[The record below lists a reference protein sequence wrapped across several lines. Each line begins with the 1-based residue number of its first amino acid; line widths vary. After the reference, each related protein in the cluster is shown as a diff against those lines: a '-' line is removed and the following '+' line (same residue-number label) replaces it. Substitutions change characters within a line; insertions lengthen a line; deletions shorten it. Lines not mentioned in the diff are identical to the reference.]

1 MVRRQLAR
9 RVGSRVVGQA
19 ARPASGAAGGL
30 ARTTGKAV
38 ETATRA
44 GKSPVPGGRGALAPD
59 PEYRRDIVTPRGK
72 LGGPPPKAR
81 DVATPIAQSTVRE
94 R

>member
-1 MVRRQLAR
+1 MH
-9 RVGSRVVGQA
+9 A
-19 ARPASGAAGGL
+19 ARGRAASGLPAPA
-30 ARTTGKAV
+30 GKAV

-44 GKSPVPGGRGALAPD
+44 GNSPVLGGAGTLDTD

>member
-1 MVRRQLAR
+1 M
-9 RVGSRVVGQA
+9 GQIR
-19 ARPASGAAGGL
+19 RPASRAGCGQGR
-30 ARTTGKAV
+30 ATGKAV

-44 GKSPVPGGRGALAPD
+44 GNSPVPGGRAAQVSD

-72 LGGPPPKAR
+72 QGGPPPKAR

>member
-1 MVRRQLAR
+1 MGPTKRR
-9 RVGSRVVGQA
+9 
-19 ARPASGAAGGL
+19 ASSAAGGQ
-30 ARTTGKAV
+30 ARRTGKAV

-44 GKSPVPGGRGALAPD
+44 GNSPVPGGRAASESD